1 MDLSQNSPVHGADTL
16 KTTTAYQRLIK
27 KIELFDVL
35 PETAF
40 VDNKLVYVVCDRS
53 PSSIQRDVKAGRLA
67 PPIKIGPNAVRF
79 RVGDVRS
86 FLTGVETEI
95 DQQVA
100 SKFSEAS

>member
-53 PSSIQRDVKAGRLA
+53 PSSIQRDVKAGLLLPHAALVQIAIVPQRPALA
-67 PPIKIGPNAVRF
+67 VV
-79 RVGDVRS
+79 VGQGADDAA
-86 FLTGVETEI
+86 F
-95 DQQVA
+95 QQLA
-100 SKFSEAS
+100 